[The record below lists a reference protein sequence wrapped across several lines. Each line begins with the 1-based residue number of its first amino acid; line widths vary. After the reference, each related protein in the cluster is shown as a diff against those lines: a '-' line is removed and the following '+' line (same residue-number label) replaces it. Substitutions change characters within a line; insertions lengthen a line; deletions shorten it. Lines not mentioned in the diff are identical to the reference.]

1 MEARAVTDRLAEAE
15 REVELSR
22 QRLLETHEQ
31 VVKPLQAYA
40 EHNSFA
46 EVIAASLIRG
56 HRKGTSG

>member
-1 MEARAVTDRLAEAE
+1 MDTLPAADRLAEAE

-22 QRLLETHEQ
+22 QRLRDTHEL

-46 EVIAASLIRG
+46 ELIAASLVQGR
-56 HRKGTSG
+56 RKGPG